1 MRLANSYPKRIVKST
16 KPRGLSLLVCV
27 LLIVL
32 TPQISSAYDNDTH
45 FWLTYYLAVK
55 AGYTNTQAT
64 QIASANIAVDFDKD
78 TEPLLPSFDHWKD
91 WFHPLSHFQN
101 IRTQFHALP
110 LTASIFDKEWWNPIK
125 LEINDENLKKAQA
138 IVDARKKQFWE
149 ATLKEE
155 ENPGLFLHY
164 LQDIF
169 AHNGFTSYV
178 GHAGYY
184 YVDFLDSDAEKAERM
199 AFDTLKYLIVFRQ
212 ALLDE
217 KPSENLLDPE
227 SLRIE
232 DLVSPEVILDIKK
245 TVEEFRKI
253 NPSKGVVP
261 NRLVQHWNS
270 LTDEEKRKYKLP
282 AKPYKYGRSLAEIK
296 KNGPAPDSSKARKLV
311 QELLSLKESEM
322 PQIWLYD
329 FNSNGK
335 VPKESRARRAL
346 VYVLN
351 KSHQDVFTARAEE
364 KNTERR
370 EIKVNSKKQCLPFS
384 LKSKD
389 SLTDS
394 LNCD

>member
-1 MRLANSYPKRIVKST
+1 MRTANSYPNRIVKSI
-16 KPRGLSLLVCV
+16 KSRCLSLLVCM
-27 LLIVL
+27 LLIFL

-55 AGYTNTQAT
+55 VGYTNTQAT

-101 IRTQFHALP
+101 IRAQFHALP
-110 LTASIFDKEWWNPIK
+110 LTASIFDKEWWNPTK
-125 LEINDENLKKAQA
+125 LEINDENLKKAQV
-138 IVDARKKQFWE
+138 IVDTRKKQFWKE
-149 ATLKEE
+149 TLREG

-199 AFDTLKYLIVFRQ
+199 AFETLKYLIVFRQ
-212 ALLDE
+212 ALLNE

-232 DLVSPEVILDIKK
+232 DLISPEVILDIKK

-282 AKPYKYGRSLAEIK
+282 AKPYEYGRSLAEIK
-296 KNGPAPDSSKARKLV
+296 KNGPAPDSSKARRLV

-335 VPKESRARRAL
+335 VQKESRASRAL
-346 VYVLN
+346 VYVAN
-351 KSHQDVFTARAEE
+351 KSRQDLFTGRDEE

-384 LKSKD
+384 LKSKN
-389 SLTDS
+389 SLTDT
-394 LNCD
+394 LNCE